1 MPAGVGLAYRAMI
14 AAMALPPG
22 NHQLGPESGALRVH
36 TYREGV
42 AQKVGHDLIIEV
54 GEWQATLEVAEQG
67 EPVAIA
73 LQADSSSLN
82 VLEGRHGVKPLT
94 DKDRA
99 DIRSNIDQK
108 ILLRRPI
115 SFASSGAELT
125 EAGITIT
132 GELTIAG
139 ATRPASFPLTL
150 GSDGRLHGTLTVT
163 QSEWGIRP
171 YRALMGAL
179 KVRDAVEIVLD
190 VKLPV
195 SGTPPLERPA

>member
-1 MPAGVGLAYRAMI
+1 MI
-14 AAMALPPG
+14 AGAMALAPG
-22 NHQLGPESGALRVH
+22 THQIGPETGTLRVH

-54 GEWQATLEVAEQG
+54 RDWRATLEVSDRG

-73 LQADSSSLN
+73 LEADSSSLH

-99 DIRSNIDQK
+99 EIRSNIDDK

-115 SFASSGAELT
+115 SFASRAAEVSGGSVTAH
-125 EAGITIT
+125 

-139 ATRPASFPLTL
+139 TSRPASFSLNL
-150 GSDGRLHGTLTVT
+150 GPDGRLEGKLPVT
-163 QSEWGIRP
+163 QSDWGIKP
-171 YRALMGAL
+171 YRAFMGAL
-179 KVRDAVEIVLD
+179 KVRDAVEVVLD
-190 VKLPV
+190 VRLP
-195 SGTPPLERPA
+195 TR